1 MARAPVRE
9 DPLVELMRAA
19 GQPVTRQN
27 WIDLAYGVD
36 VPSPWTALEECE
48 LPEELQDWSQVKMED

>member
-1 MARAPVRE
+1 MLLKDDHLVALLRASGR
-9 DPLVELMRAA
+9 
-19 GQPVTRQN
+19 PVTRQN

-48 LPEELQDWSQVKMED
+48 LPAELQDWTKVTVED